1 MSCDRRGGRWQRARL
16 ILDTEVD
23 AVLDDH
29 ILDLASPSGSTTVN
43 GHFFHPTTGADLQDT
58 MENGTC
64 LPDGIRPRI
73 TFTRRHHGVNVT
85 TMYTGKVIF
94 TNGPPPAVFIRGRF
108 TRTTVNNDM
117 SVTTLTG
124 DWETE
129 KPT

>member
-1 MSCDRRGGRWQRARL
+1 M
-16 ILDTEVD
+16 
-23 AVLDDH
+23 DDH
-29 ILDLASPSGSTTVN
+29 ILDLDSPSGGTTTVT
-43 GHFFHPTTGADLQDT
+43 GRFRHPTTGADLGDA

-73 TFTRRHHGVNVT
+73 TFTRRHNGVNVT
-85 TMYTGKVIF
+85 TLYTGKVIF
-94 TNGPPPAVFIRGRF
+94 TNGPPSAVFIRGRF
-108 TRTTVNNDM
+108 TRTTVNANM